1 MYLLPL
7 RWLWD
12 GSEMEKQNALRS
24 FIDNTG
30 LEPDLAAQILSG
42 RSSDRAAFTGVVHET
57 K

>member
-1 MYLLPL
+1 
-7 RWLWD
+7 
-12 GSEMEKQNALRS
+12 MEKQNALRS

-42 RSSDRAAFTGVVHET
+42 RSSDRAAFTGVIHET